1 MAKQTIEC
9 DTNAQKDEKRKK
21 EKEIYGRTAVHLSY
35 RLGEG
40 IATIDRYPDGAA
52 HVLRLRPVA
61 GIIGRASTSTICRH
75 HARGLVVAMNI
86 VEGEV
91 RAAVAAIVFQY
102 EDPGLTAIGRLS
114 HLAHVVDGRRGGIGT
129 ADRGAYAQPA
139 V

>member
-1 MAKQTIEC
+1 MLKRTKKE
-9 DTNAQKDEKRKK
+9 RKK

-61 GIIGRASTSTICRH
+61 GSIGRASTSTICRH

-102 EDPGLTAIGRLS
+102 EDPGLTAIGRLIKPT
-114 HLAHVVDGRRGGIGT
+114 LAAATPQWSLGRYPYNIWICRVNNNV
-129 ADRGAYAQPA
+129 RN
-139 V
+139 VL